1 MHRVTLN
8 RALNQEPKIY
18 GLSYLGTI
26 GVGIIGCLIWMRFG
40 MVIGIIG
47 VAIGYVISAYV
58 AQRWH
63 SGLLQR
69 YLYWHLPFKVM
80 FGGKY
85 LPQSHQRC
93 LL

>member
-26 GVGIIGCLIWMRFG
+26 GAGIIGCLIWMRFG

-58 AQRWH
+58 ARDGIVDYYNVI
-63 SGLLQR
+63 STGIC
-69 YLYWHLPFKVM
+69 HL
-80 FGGKY
+80 
-85 LPQSHQRC
+85 R
-93 LL
+93 